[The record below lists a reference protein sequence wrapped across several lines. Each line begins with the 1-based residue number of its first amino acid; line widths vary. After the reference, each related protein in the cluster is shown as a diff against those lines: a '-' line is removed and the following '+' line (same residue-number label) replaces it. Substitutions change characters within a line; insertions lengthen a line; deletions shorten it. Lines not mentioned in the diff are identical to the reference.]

1 MGIIITKNA
10 KELSFVYNSGVF
22 VSIKDDLKYVE
33 KELSSDEKMLE
44 STLKLEAFYNKH
56 KRMIWIGVVIVLSVL
71 VVKPIFSMIQES
83 KLNSANSALLALE
96 KNPKDSQAI
105 EILKSKNPP
114 LYELYTYS
122 QAVSSKD
129 IKELERLSKSKNHL
143 IADVSSYH
151 KQVLASKGSQ
161 SHYYREMSLIE
172 DAYLALKDGNGKKAR
187 SELDLIDTRS
197 PVAPVAELLKHYT
210 IKGQ

>member
-1 MGIIITKNA
+1 M
-10 KELSFVYNSGVF
+10 
-22 VSIKDDLKYVE
+22 SIKDDLKYVE

-56 KRMIWIGVVIVLSVL
+56 KRKIWIAVAFVLFVL
-71 VVKPIFSMIQES
+71 VVNPILSLIHES
-83 KLNSANSALLALE
+83 KLDSANSALLVLK

-105 EILKSKNPP
+105 ETLKSKNPA
-114 LYELYTYS
+114 LHELYTYS
-122 QAVSSKD
+122 QAVSSQD
-129 IKELERLSKSKNHL
+129 TKELERLSKSKNPL
-143 IADVSSYH
+143 IADISSYH
-151 KQVLASKGSQ
+151 SKVLVSKGSQ
-161 SHYYREMSLIE
+161 SLYYKEMSMIE
-172 DAYLALKDGNGKKAR
+172 DAYLALKDGKGKMAR

>member
-1 MGIIITKNA
+1 M
-10 KELSFVYNSGVF
+10 
-22 VSIKDDLKYVE
+22 SIKDDLKYVE

-56 KRMIWIGVVIVLSVL
+56 KRKIWIAVAFVLFVL
-71 VVKPIFSMIQES
+71 VVNPILSLIHES
-83 KLNSANSALLALE
+83 KLDSANSALLVLK

-105 EILKSKNPP
+105 ETLKSKNPA
-114 LYELYTYS
+114 LHELYTYS
-122 QAVSSKD
+122 QAVSLQD
-129 IKELERLSKSKNHL
+129 TKELERLSKSKNPL
-143 IADVSSYH
+143 IADISSYH
-151 KQVLASKGSQ
+151 SKVLVSKGSQ
-161 SHYYREMSLIE
+161 SLYYKEMSMIE
-172 DAYLALKDGNGKKAR
+172 DAYLALKDGKGKMAR